1 MLNLNIKARTIGF
14 PNSTEKTKTF
24 ICTMPKGS
32 CIAKLDN
39 EVKNK
44 LKGEL
49 DHQGD
54 SFVVGYMA
62 LPHSGNP
69 YAVERDGKQ
78 CISDLF
84 HQFPYN
90 KLNVMAIVSTAAPGQ
105 GGSNKLFAAKGSRRA
120 TTAGTNIHMAMSNE
134 Q

>member
-62 LPHSGNP
+62 LPHSGKP
-69 YAVERDGKQ
+69 YAVETNGKQ

-84 HQFPYN
+84 HRFP
-90 KLNVMAIVSTAAPGQ
+90 
-105 GGSNKLFAAKGSRRA
+105 
-120 TTAGTNIHMAMSNE
+120 
-134 Q
+134 